1 MSKNQYDLEGEIVA
15 LNIDSSK
22 KGKAYANGIVVL
34 RNEEGKF
41 ESSHAFCSFDAVA
54 ELTVLH
60 LQYFSK
66 SAPKPETS
74 GGDLAFDDSVAE
86 SKETRERTVA
96 KPIRPVVILTG
107 KFKSSEYKG
116 NWKNT
121 FMVDA
126 VNA

>member
-1 MSKNQYDLEGEIVA
+1 MSKNQYDLEGELVA
-15 LNIDSSK
+15 LNVEISK
-22 KGKAYANGIVVL
+22 KGKEYANGIIVL
-34 RNEEGKF
+34 KDEAGRF
-41 ESSHAFCSFDAVA
+41 ESSHPFYSFDAVA
-54 ELTVLH
+54 ELRVLK

-66 SAPKPETS
+66 SAPQPETS

-86 SKETRERTVA
+86 SKETRDRTVA